1 MDFSS
6 AQGHAG
12 VSDRILTAAER
23 ESVLP
28 VARELSESD
37 TGGGRCR
44 QALIAART
52 GSPFPLLGRR
62 ERLTKL
68 ARWSEFASPARGR
81 SVPPRNA
88 DDPATQILPVLP
100 LKSGRSQRPLFS
112 FAPSHS
118 LRAGRNMRGPG
129 VNPRRR
135 RSPRGYRPASVPPAS
150 GPRCLNE
157 GLSGRRLMLSSRA
170 WPGHPRGNLSRDLG
184 QLARLELPL
193 PLDPEARRPGC
204 ELNAETP
211 RFPPV
216 GTRPPI

>member
-135 RSPRGYRPASVPPAS
+135 RSPRGVSTR
-150 GPRCLNE
+150 
-157 GLSGRRLMLSSRA
+157 LSSSCVRPSLPQRRA
-170 WPGHPRGNLSRDLG
+170 QWATTDAQQPG
-184 QLARLELPL
+184 LARPS
-193 PLDPEARRPGC
+193 AR
-204 ELNAETP
+204 E
-211 RFPPV
+211 PV
-216 GTRPPI
+216 A